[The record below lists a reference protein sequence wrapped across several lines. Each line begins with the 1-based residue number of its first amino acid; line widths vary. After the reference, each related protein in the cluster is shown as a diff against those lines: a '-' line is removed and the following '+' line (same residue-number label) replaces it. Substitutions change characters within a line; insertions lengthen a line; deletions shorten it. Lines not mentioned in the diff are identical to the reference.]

1 MTIEEMGTFSK
12 MVFETIH
19 ISLKFFLKIIRKIVI
34 NLHTLYLFV

>member
-1 MTIEEMGTFSK
+1 MGTFSK

-19 ISLKFFLKIIRKIVI
+19 ISLKIFLKIIRKII